1 MKVGVLGSGEVGQAL
16 GDGFVKHRHEV
27 MLGTRDPAK
36 LADWAARN
44 PNARVG
50 TFAEAAEF
58 GELIVL
64 AVNGKASST
73 ALGLAGAENLA
84 GKTIVDATN
93 PISDVPPVNGVLSFF
108 TKQNESLMEQLQQE
122 FPDAHFVKAFNS
134 VGSDLMVNPRLEDGR
149 PSMFICGNEA
159 AAKKA
164 VTEILDQFGWETLD
178 MGAVEAARAIEP
190 LAILWCIP
198 GFLRNEWTHAFKLL
212 R

>member
-93 PISDVPPVNGVLSFF
+93 PISDAPPVNGVLSFF

-190 LAILWCIP
+190 GIVSDFEIGRTA
-198 GFLRNEWTHAFKLL
+198 
-212 R
+212 